1 MAWDLRTGEGGRKEF
16 GIHNLLFGLASAMM
30 TAEYRK

>member
-16 GIHNLLFGLASAMM
+16 GMHNLLFGWRAMM